1 MSNIIKLA
9 PDAADAD
16 DILDDAKGCFR
27 DLIIIGWDKE
37 GDFLR
42 ALTSSTLSSAD
53 TLYLMKLFEA
63 ALLDSA
69 LRDS

>member
-16 DILDDAKGCFR
+16 DILDDAKGSFR